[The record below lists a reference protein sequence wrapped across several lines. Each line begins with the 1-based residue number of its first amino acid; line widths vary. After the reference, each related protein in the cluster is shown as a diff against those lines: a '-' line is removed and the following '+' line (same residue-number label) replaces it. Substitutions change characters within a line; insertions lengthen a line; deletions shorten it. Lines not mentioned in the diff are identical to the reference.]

1 MNNLIFEDLGVFNLR
16 FCQPDGI
23 PKFSTDS
30 VLLADFAA
38 LRLRRGMRVLDLCC
52 GSGILSVLLA
62 GRKSIDLTGVELD
75 PQAAEAARYNL
86 SLNNLPGRIITADL
100 RTLPV
105 ENAYDLII
113 ANPPYFETS
122 GPQSCDDKRRSAR
135 AEGSCHIIDLVQTAS
150 RQIKYG
156 GYVMISYPP
165 SRLSEA
171 LCALHGAGLEP
182 KRLRT
187 VAYTPGKT
195 PFVLLIE
202 AKKGASP
209 GLTFMPTLYMTGSE
223 AKEIYA
229 GRYGE

>member
-1 MNNLIFEDLGVFNLR
+1 MNDLIIEDLGVFGLR

-62 GRKSIDLTGVELD
+62 GRKPVDLTGVELD
-75 PQAAEAARYNL
+75 PQSADTARYNL
-86 SLNNLPGRIITADL
+86 SLNQLPGRIITADL
-100 RTLPV
+100 RTVPV
-105 ENAYDLII
+105 ENTYDLVV
-113 ANPPYFETS
+113 ANPPYFEVS
-122 GPQSCDDKRRSAR
+122 GLQSPDGRRRSAR
-135 AEGSCHIIDLVQTAS
+135 SEESCSILALSQAAS
-150 RQIKYG
+150 RQVRYG
-156 GYVMISYPP
+156 GYVMLSYPP
-165 SRLSEA
+165 SRLCEV
-171 LCALHGAGLEP
+171 LCALHSAGLEP
-182 KRLRT
+182 KRLRA
-187 VAYTPGKT
+187 VAYTPGKA

-202 AKKGASP
+202 AKKGAAP
-209 GLTFMPTLYMTGSE
+209 GLTFMPALYMTGSE